1 MFGFHQPY
9 ETQSSGHPGPEMEKG
24 RSGGKTKGLPPEP
37 ALTGPAMEVS
47 SPNESW
53 LFTYTTSDD
62 VVPPG
67 SAPLPFHRELGKRVG
82 ESVVL
87 SVATFFLLYVI
98 LYGTR

>member
-1 MFGFHQPY
+1 MKHKVQV
-9 ETQSSGHPGPEMEKG
+9 TQGQRWRRVGLGE
-24 RSGGKTKGLPPEP
+24 RQRALPPEP
-37 ALTGPAMEVS
+37 ALTGPTMEVS
-47 SPNESW
+47 SLNESR

-87 SVATFFLLYVI
+87 SAATFFLLYVI